1 MTTIR
6 QKRSSPIAL
15 TAVKPRP
22 AEGVAAKST
31 HLRDQFQR
39 PHPAAHPVIASRPVG
54 LRVPQVVGKKALDA
68 FFSAHVKQHTPA
80 ATGLKKLLAEG
91 SLDARAAAAAGKSG
105 VTTSELA
112 SLAKDLEPFFAELG
126 VAGEAMARTAVD
138 CLAAA
143 GDEVAKLADKK
154 MSEVVDR
161 SLPLHLADGL
171 TRHLGAAANQA
182 GRELFQTGLLSAE
195 SFAKLGAQGIGQ
207 LALALELGLGVL
219 GPLAQ
224 QAGGALLR
232 QAAEGLGKASE
243 LLKPGASYPDF
254 VGDFFNALP
263 ASGKPLWE
271 EKRSTR
277 AQTGDVGP
285 NGELPGYGAFNQK
298 KMEAFAGTTGRVGQQ
313 GDSLVAEGRAG
324 AIARAQGEV
333 KGEQTSVNPVCGNRV
348 SVRGA
353 AGYQAEA
360 WAGTEGRASLGPDG
374 ADAWGRVGTGASFHG
389 DASFDGSNDFGLVG
403 ASRVHGEATADA
415 SVYAGAEGS
424 AHAGLDGASVHLR
437 AGAEAEAEVSAN
449 LSLGQETLGG
459 LVGWGGEAAGYAE
472 ARAAAQ
478 VTAEGHV
485 GFDQEGD
492 VEAYVGVSAELIA
505 EANAGGSVANTIN
518 FFGFKLTLGGYGAV
532 AASAGVKAGAG
543 AGYRDG
549 EFYALADVGAGA
561 AAGGDVGL
569 FAKVELPPW
578 AQGVM
583 NTLGK
588 TEAGRAALGAV
599 GMVLNPLI
607 GMVAQAA
614 APKGAP
620 AA

>member
-1 MTTIR
+1 M
-6 QKRSSPIAL
+6 
-15 TAVKPRP
+15 
-22 AEGVAAKST
+22 
-31 HLRDQFQR
+31 
-39 PHPAAHPVIASRPVG
+39 
-54 LRVPQVVGKKALDA
+54 VGKKALDA

-105 VTTSELA
+105 VTTSDLA

-143 GDEVAKLADKK
+143 GNEVAKLADKK

-171 TRHLGAAANQA
+171 TRHLGAAANRA

-195 SFAKLGAQGIGQ
+195 SFAKLGAQGLGQ
-207 LALALELGLGVL
+207 LALALELGLGLL

-243 LLKPGASYPDF
+243 LLQPGASYPDF
-254 VGDFFNALP
+254 VGAFFDALP

-277 AQTGDVGP
+277 AQAGDVGP

-333 KGEQTSVNPVCGNRV
+333 KGEQTFVNPVFGNRA
-348 SVRGA
+348 SLRGA
-353 AGYQAEA
+353 ADYQAEA
-360 WAGTEGRASLGPDG
+360 WAGTEGRASVGPDG

-389 DASFDGSNDFGLVG
+389 DASFDGRNDFGLG
-403 ASRVHGEATADA
+403 ASTIHAEATADA
-415 SVYAGAEGS
+415 SAYAGAEGS
-424 AHAGLDGASVHLR
+424 AHAGLDGASIHLR

-449 LSLGQETLGG
+449 VSAGQETLGG
-459 LVGWGGEAAGYAE
+459 LVGWGTELAGNAE

-505 EANAGGSVANTIN
+505 EANAGLTQASTIN

-614 APKGAP
+614 AP